1 MSIDYTTFNSQ
12 SMLDYSSIDDDLDAV
27 CFLKDSSNFRPF
39 SQGLKEIIIKKG
51 FKGNPDDNNETS
63 GYLIS
68 KLREINSDIKNE
80 TVYSWFSGKHR
91 PKIEAGS
98 RMRIYEI
105 CFALSLSFEETVWF
119 FNHVYF
125 DRCFNCHNI
134 EEAVFYYSFLHGTQY
149 QEAVNIINTINNA
162 PFKEETLIDETVHN
176 YTQFIRDRI
185 SGFNSVNELQEFLID
200 NKANFNCWNN
210 SALAAIKKMLL
221 EITGDESS
229 KAIVDNLKRNLTRKM
244 NSNKELKKLDEIN
257 ISETDIDKCG
267 LLIKEILMDAKT
279 SNVSASEYILEAI
292 SGKNILK
299 NTFVLDRLLS
309 TITGIPKNINIP
321 YVIKNNFP
329 SKKILS
335 DVLDES
341 KVTVSKSYDSIRK
354 TIVLLDFYV
363 FWVRIKLGITDI
375 SSYSTEDLFAI
386 YRDEADTLLYECG
399 YEPLYAGNP
408 YDWIF
413 LCSAKNEDS
422 LTFFRRC
429 IDGLLSDD

>member
-105 CFALSLSFEETVWF
+105 CFALNLSFEETVWF

-244 NSNKELKKLDEIN
+244 NSNKELKKLD
-257 ISETDIDKCG
+257 
-267 LLIKEILMDAKT
+267 
-279 SNVSASEYILEAI
+279 EAI